1 MQKLKELL
9 GKEGILI
16 VSMFLIGLIL
26 ILTLVLVL
34 KSMSEASMPKKV
46 AECAIPTVIRSTAT
60 AYTACVKECDD
71 TPIITATNQ
80 RVRTGICG
88 VSRDIETYFNMG
100 DQIYFWS
107 NGKVRRAL
115 VADRMNARWIN
126 RIDVLVETKA
136 NAKAFGRQNVIVWKE
151 ENDD

>member
-34 KSMSEASMPKKV
+34 KSMSEASMPKRV
-46 AECAIPTVIRSTAT
+46 AECAIPTVIRSTTT
-60 AYTACVKECDD
+60 AYTACVKERDD
-71 TPIITATNQ
+71 TPATNQ
-80 RVRTGICG
+80 RVRTDICG

-115 VADRMNARWIN
+115 VADRINARWIN